1 MNLDPAGQLGGGTPD
16 QTPGQSDGGG
26 AGLTQDG
33 QSFWS
38 QNAGYLDTIRQRI
51 GGGSPPT
58 TSQQVTPD
66 GDPDWEEF
74 KRWKEAKASKDPR
87 ALLNAAGLQPR
98 DVLDSMIFGGGQQQQ
113 PPQVDPIESV
123 KSELNELR
131 KAMQED
137 RQARQ
142 SVEEKIRE
150 SQAKGR
156 FVENVKSMQDLTLV
170 QSWGDE
176 ALDTAWN
183 VFLQASEEAAKAGQP
198 MPSLR
203 QAAVQVENYLRRQ
216 ASRLGSVLGGGVA
229 TLEPLQDGNPPPQQQ
244 GNSHAPAAGTDNKP
258 PATSPTLTNVGGNVG
273 ARPAGPVS
281 KDELRR
287 RALEAA
293 KAFARQ

>member
-1 MNLDPAGQLGGGTPD
+1 MNTADPASQFGGGTPG

-38 QNAGYLDTIRQRI
+38 QNAGYLESIRRRI
-51 GGGSPPT
+51 GGGEPQAAP
-58 TSQQVTPD
+58 QQAAP
-66 GDPDWEEF
+66 GSDPDWEDF
-74 KRWKEAKASKDPR
+74 QRWKQAKASKDPR
-87 ALLNAAGLQPR
+87 ALLDVAGLQPR
-98 DVLDSMIFGGGQQQQ
+98 DVLDSMIFGGGQQQA
-113 PPQVDPIESV
+113 PAPDPIESV

-156 FVENVKSMQDLTLV
+156 FVENVRSMQDLTLV

-183 VFLQASEEAAKAGQP
+183 VFLQASEEASKAGQP

-203 QAAVQVENYLRRQ
+203 QAAVQVENYLRKQ
-216 ASRLGSVLGGGVA
+216 ASRLGSVLGGGAA
-229 TLEPLQDGNPPPQQQ
+229 TLELLQDGNQPPPQQ
-244 GNSHAPAAGTDNKP
+244 GISHAPAAGTVTP
-258 PATSPTLTNVGGNVG
+258 PAPSPTLTNVGGNVG